1 MQLKQL
7 AQGLGGI
14 IPGGISILDFAIVA
28 KIDQISAKQI
38 LNVLVANSIGKIDGD
53 FIQFTAGDKLKAAL
67 YALTEGVPI
76 EEVSTRLNW
85 KDFEGLVAEIL
96 ESKGFR
102 IIRNLILTKP
112 RMEIDVI
119 GENHGVVLL
128 IDCKHWKRQSSS
140 SLNKSVKK
148 QIGRVK
154 HYVAKTQGVVGVP
167 AIVTLYQ
174 EQLSFIDKV
183 PIVPISQF
191 SSFVDEF
198 YGNLDALNTIETSS
212 K

>member
-14 IPGGISILDFAIVA
+14 IQGGISILDFAIVA

-140 SLNKSVKK
+140 SLNNSVKK

-198 YGNLDALNTIETSS
+198 YGNLDSLNTIETSS

>member
-38 LNVLVANSIGKIDGD
+38 LNVLVANSIGKFDGD

-140 SLNKSVKK
+140 SLNNSVKK

-198 YGNLDALNTIETSS
+198 YGNLDTLNTIETSS